1 MRFELLVALRYLKSK
16 QKERFIS
23 LISIISV
30 AGVAVGV
37 AALIVVLAVMS
48 GFDEEIKEK
57 IIGTYSHITITE
69 GIELNNPDYV
79 VSKVKGVEDVVS
91 FSPFVSRKVILKS
104 GENVEGIL
112 IRGVDPDREPTV
124 ANVKEFV
131 GRGKLDFG
139 KDGIILGSELRKNFN
154 ISLGDTVSLV
164 SPEIGKT
171 KDFVVRDTFTS
182 GYYTYDANMAI
193 TSIESAKELFGEKCI
208 SGIGLKVK
216 NEFNVNRVKK
226 VLKERLGYPFVVRT
240 WADLDRNLMRALAIE
255 KKLMFVILAIVV
267 IVACVNIASTLIM
280 IVMEKTKDIG
290 ILKSIGAT
298 SRSIKLIFLM
308 HGFMIAA
315 IGVILGGVAG
325 FIVTLRINNIA
336 NAVEKV
342 TGFSLFPSDIY
353 YLSEIPTK
361 IVTADVFSI
370 IIVAISVS
378 IIASFYPAHRAAR
391 LDPIRAI
398 RYE

>member
-1 MRFELLVALRYLKSK
+1 
-16 QKERFIS
+16 
-23 LISIISV
+23 
-30 AGVAVGV
+30 
-37 AALIVVLAVMS
+37 VVLAVMS

-69 GIELNNPDYV
+69 GIELSNPGYV
-79 VSKVKGVEDVVS
+79 ISKVKDIEDVVS

-104 GENVEGIL
+104 GENIEGIL
-112 IRGVDPDREPTV
+112 IRGVDPDKEPTV

-131 GRGKLDFG
+131 GRGRLDFG

-164 SPEIGKT
+164 SPEIGKA

-193 TSIESAKELFGEKCI
+193 TSIESVKELFGEKCI
-208 SGIGLKVK
+208 TGVGLKVK

-226 VLKERLGYPFVVRT
+226 VLKEKLGYPFVVRT

-255 KKLMFVILAIVV
+255 KKLMFIILAIVV

-298 SRSIKLIFLM
+298 SRSIKQIFLM
-308 HGFMIAA
+308 HGLMISL
-315 IGVILGGVAG
+315 IGVILGGLAG

-336 NAVEKV
+336 NAVERV
-342 TGFSLFPSDIY
+342 TGFSLFPNDIY

-361 IVTADVFSI
+361 IVALDVVSI
-370 IIVAISVS
+370 IIMAVFVSV
-378 IIASFYPAHRAAR
+378 IASFYPAHWAAR